1 MSSNY
6 FFIVILSPDNEN
18 SSVTYF
24 QRFSLTSIS
33 LISNNKILRHQI
45 EWLLSNKKTIPS
57 FFLWKKYH
65 YEVIA
70 LTKFYV
76 KFITFKKIKLC
87 SLSFVLH
94 KEKRIVMFWILL
106 NELWFLLVNWK
117 WLSKNKCNPRYFLI
131 EAT

>member
-45 EWLLSNKKTIPS
+45 EWLLSNKKPYLL
-57 FFLWKKYH
+57 FFWKKIPLWSYCP
-65 YEVIA
+65 YQI
-70 LTKFYV
+70 LRQIYTL
-76 KFITFKKIKLC
+76 KKIKLC

-117 WLSKNKCNPRYFLI
+117 WLSKNKCNPRYFLN